1 MVQLSWEREREELQY
16 LVIMLILPF
25 RSLFKLWPN
34 KIAPFDNIFFMDF
47 YKMHQNILDK
57 ELLPKSVKASL
68 MYLYICQWTSNSFQI
83 SCTNSSYISSIIC
96 NNFIWVYKFISF
108 HLHNTNSLE
117 RLYNSDPSRGLEIV
131 KQASQ
136 SEEYSFPLGKER
148 WNNGNYFCMKRM
160 NTCRIN

>member
-1 MVQLSWEREREELQY
+1 
-16 LVIMLILPF
+16 
-25 RSLFKLWPN
+25 
-34 KIAPFDNIFFMDF
+34 MDF

-57 ELLPKSVKASL
+57 ELIPKSVKASL

-136 SEEYSFPLGKER
+136 SEEYSFPWEKKGGTMGITFVWREWAHAELI
-148 WNNGNYFCMKRM
+148 
-160 NTCRIN
+160 NTCKLRSTAQTLTKASEPSSKRAISQSTAIIAFYLKA